1 LWPVSTSGRSVPR
14 KRAAPRPARRATT
27 GRPRSR
33 PGPSDVAPR
42 DEILAAATRLFA
54 TQGYAGTTMS
64 QIAREAG
71 LQQSSLYYWFNRKE
85 LILQAAFG
93 VNRAPLD
100 FVIRMGTEPGSSALR
115 LYRLMCFDIH
125 QLCTAP
131 VDVNEVERMAGAQ
144 PDVFADFWADRQAL
158 HDWVERLVRAGMA
171 EGELREVDPVLTAL
185 NLLSA
190 NEGIPNWF
198 RTQGDHRP
206 DGDAPFRHPAYGSH
220 EVAAHFAGL
229 ALRGLL
235 RRPSELDRIVRAA
248 AAFDDDEDQYRI
260 ETPG

>member
-1 LWPVSTSGRSVPR
+1 M
-14 KRAAPRPARRATT
+14 TT
-27 GRPRSR
+27 GRPRTR
-33 PGPSDVAPR
+33 PGSRELAPR

-54 TQGYAGTTMS
+54 AKGYAGTTMS
-64 QIAREAG
+64 EIAREAG

-100 FVIRMGTEPGSSALR
+100 FVIRMGTEPGSPALR
-115 LYRLMCFDIH
+115 LYRLMCFDIR

-131 VDVNEVERMAGAQ
+131 VDVNEVERLAGAQ

-158 HDWVERLVRAGMA
+158 HDWVEQLVRAGIDG
-171 EGELREVDPVLTAL
+171 GEFHDVDPVLTAL

-198 RTQGDHRP
+198 RTQAEHRP
-206 DGDAPFRHPAYGSH
+206 DGGAAFRHPSYDDTDA
-220 EVAAHFAGL
+220 AAHFAAL

-235 RRPSELDRIVRAA
+235 RRPSDLARIIRKADEFGDR
-248 AAFDDDEDQYRI
+248 D
-260 ETPG
+260 PGH